1 MQLLRLGNDCK
12 EQDEY
17 LLFGYYGTVDQ
28 QGKNIMVVCS
38 NEVEEGATEMT
49 LCEKVELSLKSLAK
63 IGQKL
68 YYLGDEERDIVTA
81 CQSKTSKRLMQRYSM
96 ISQLDNHSTF
106 GIIVSN
112 TGTSF
117 FQAALQKSQAILTK
131 HNKKTFVFMMS
142 NC

>member
-1 MQLLRLGNDCK
+1 LGNDCK
-12 EQDEY
+12 EEDEY
-17 LLFGYYGTVDQ
+17 LLFGYYGSVNEER
-28 QGKNIMVVCS
+28 KNIMVVCN

-49 LCEKVELSLKSLAK
+49 LCEKVELSLKSLSK
-63 IGQKL
+63 MGQKL

-96 ISQLDNHSTF
+96 ISQLEKYSTF

-117 FQAALQKSQAILTK
+117 FQAALQKSLAILNK
-131 HNKKTFVFMMS
+131 QKKKTFVFMMS
-142 NC
+142 NFLLM